1 MNHELMT
8 WEGVRVLPYD
18 PWSARQPDWWEVQAA
33 IRALAEANDVVIVDA
48 GQGGL
53 IETVPDLRSG
63 MQVIAA
69 ELSVM
74 GLARAK
80 SHRSRLD
87 SWGCEAP
94 HIVGVEPRGA
104 PRGRGHV
111 GIGEAQD
118 YLTATVLGPVKPS
131 VNLCGDVLEGLGIRS
146 VTKGSRKAM
155 NLLADLVEQAIHPV
169 SGTSHKD
176 Q

>member
-1 MNHELMT
+1 MT
-8 WEGVRVLPYD
+8 LG
-18 PWSARQPDWWEVQAA
+18 ARQPDWWEVQAA
-33 IRALAEANDVVIVDA
+33 IRALAETNDVVIVDA

-146 VTKGSRKAM
+146 VTKGSRKAVS
-155 NLLADLVEQAIHPV
+155 LLADLVEQAIRPV
-169 SGTSHKD
+169 SGASCKD
-176 Q
+176 R

>member
-1 MNHELMT
+1 
-8 WEGVRVLPYD
+8 
-18 PWSARQPDWWEVQAA
+18 
-33 IRALAEANDVVIVDA
+33 
-48 GQGGL
+48 
-53 IETVPDLRSG
+53 
-63 MQVIAA
+63 
-69 ELSVM
+69 M

-155 NLLADLVEQAIHPV
+155 NLLADLVEQAIRPV
-169 SGTSHKD
+169 SGASHKD

>member
-1 MNHELMT
+1 MALT
-8 WEGVRVLPYD
+8 T
-18 PWSARQPDWWEVQAA
+18 VQQ
-33 IRALAEANDVVIVDA
+33 ALVDA
-48 GQGGL
+48 AFP
-53 IETVPDLRSG
+53 ECRSD
-63 MQVIAA
+63 MAAYLEKATDVVIAA

-146 VTKGSRKAM
+146 VTKGSRKAVS
-155 NLLADLVEQAIHPV
+155 LLADLVEQAIRPV
-169 SGTSHKD
+169 SGASCKD
-176 Q
+176 R